1 MKPADLSRLFSDII
15 QPLLEKTTP
24 PFPGLS
30 GLSGSSLSWVV
41 SLLARHRKKPLVLVV
56 ESATRAE
63 TVYRELLFFLQKAMP
78 APELLLFPAWE
89 ILPFEPL
96 SPFGP
101 LVGERIASLYRLTQ
115 MCGMGPVQAGEEAGT
130 TSGVVITTV
139 NAVMQRLLPAPVLAR
154 HGFTIAVGDR
164 IDLPLFRTFLAEAG
178 YRATSQVAEAGEF
191 AVRGGILDFHPPGHE
206 EAVRIELFGDNV
218 ETMRLFDP
226 VTQRS
231 TDDIPHIRALPVRE
245 VILNEETISRFR
257 TNYRKHFGNAATE
270 GEIYR
275 QVSQGIPY
283 PGMEQYLPFFYETTA
298 TLFDYLPE
306 GSLFFLDPEF
316 DALVRERHNEIMERH
331 AHARVDQYPCVP
343 PEQFY
348 LQPEILPKLLGGFP
362 VLALQHGDQP
372 SANHLSFGFELI
384 PEFFRGLEAET
395 KPVMEKVAE
404 YLHQLWSEDIR
415 VGMVV
420 RTIGQKERL
429 RELLEDKKI
438 RVRDIPD
445 WEAMLN
451 ASPGVVYLSVGDL
464 IDCFLHRRLRLAI
477 ITEEAIFGLRVRR
490 RQLDQRYL
498 DQLIAGFAELND
510 GDLVV
515 HADHG
520 IGRFGGL
527 VTLAVG
533 SIKNDF
539 LVILYADDDK
549 LYVPV
554 ENLDRVGKY
563 SGGDHAVLDKLGSG
577 KWEKV
582 TQRARIR
589 IMEMAAELVQLQA
602 QRESGQG
609 FAFSPPDPL
618 YQEFAAS
625 FPFEETPDQAQAIQT
640 VLEDMAS
647 KKPMDRLVCGDVGFG
662 KTEVALRATFRA
674 VMDGKQVAVLVPTTI
689 LAQQHFETFSRR
701 LAPYPVKVA
710 LLSRFRTPAQQRVA
724 IDDLAKG
731 EVDVVI
737 GTHRLLQDD
746 IEFKDLGLLVV
757 DEEQRF
763 GVAHKEQIKK
773 LRATLDILT
782 LTATPIPRTLNL
794 AMSGVRDISIIA
806 SPPTNRLSIR
816 TIVTQF
822 DRQKVREAIIREIY
836 RGGQVF
842 YLFNRVQDI
851 DKAATMITE
860 LVPEAKVGVAHGQMR
875 ESRLERVM
883 MSFYR
888 QEFNVLVCTTII
900 ENGVDIPSANTIIIH
915 RADKFGL
922 GQLHQLRGRVG
933 RSRHRAYAYLLIP
946 PPQTLSA
953 DAQKRLE
960 AIENLGDLGAG
971 FMLATHDLE
980 IRGAGN
986 ILGDEQSG
994 EIREVG
1000 FDLYHQMLREAI
1012 TALKANPEGEQAND
1026 SPQEISTIINLHLST
1041 YIPEN
1046 YIPDVHQRLSM
1057 YKRIAQ
1063 LATPDD
1069 ILDMRSELQDRF
1081 GSLPDSVENLLKIV
1095 RIKGLCRIMKI
1106 VKLEAGPK
1114 GGVIHFHAEP
1124 NIEPSA
1130 ILVMLQGGAGNIRFN
1145 QKNRT
1150 LSLKNRDW
1158 EETGR
1163 RLTELRQSLESLL
1176 PHNQTGRS
1184 DAGMPG
1190 VAPAPTVGDPRQFSG
1205 KPPANP
1211 AARPAGKT
1219 PAKRSG

>member
-1 MKPADLSRLFSDII
+1 MKPADLSRLFWDII
-15 QPLLEKTTP
+15 QPLLEKKPP

-30 GLSGSSLSWVV
+30 GLSGSSLSWVA
-41 SLLARHRKKPLVLVV
+41 SLLARSQKKPLVLIVN
-56 ESATRAE
+56 SATRAE
-63 TVYRELLFFLQKAMP
+63 TVYRELLFFLQKAIP
-78 APELLLFPAWE
+78 SPELLLFPAWE

-115 MCGMGPVQAGEEAGT
+115 LCGLGPVQIGDEDGDR
-130 TSGVVITTV
+130 SGIVITTV
-139 NAVMQRLLPAPVLAR
+139 NALLQRLIPASVLAT

-164 IDLPLFRTFLAEAG
+164 IDLPSFRTFLTEAG
-178 YRATSQVAEAGEF
+178 YRTASQVAEAGEF

-206 EAVRIELFGDNV
+206 EAVRIELFGDTV

-231 TDDIPHIRALPVRE
+231 TDDIPRIRALPVRE
-245 VILNEETISRFR
+245 VILNEETISHFR
-257 TNYRKHFGNAATE
+257 TQYRSHFGVGAADH
-270 GEIYR
+270 EIYR
-275 QVSQGIPY
+275 QISQAIPY
-283 PGMEQYLPFFYETTA
+283 PGMEQYLPLFYDKTA

-306 GSLFFLDPEF
+306 GTLFFLDPEF
-316 DALVRERHNEIMERH
+316 DSLVNERHREIMERFSMAQEERH
-331 AHARVDQYPCVP
+331 PCIPAHLFYLP
-343 PEQFY
+343 PEA
-348 LQPEILPKLLGGFP
+348 LPGLFARFP
-362 VLALQHGDQP
+362 VLTLRHGDQP
-372 SANHLSFGFELI
+372 TEHHHLSFGFELI
-384 PEFFRGLEAET
+384 PEFFRGFEAET
-395 KPVMEKVAE
+395 RPVMEKVAD
-404 YLHQLWSEDIR
+404 YLHQLWSEDVR

-429 RELLEDKKI
+429 RELLEDKKL
-438 RVRDIPD
+438 RVKDIPD

-451 ASPGVVYLSVGDL
+451 ATPGTVYLAVGDL
-464 IDCFLHRRLRLAI
+464 VDCFLHRRLRLAI

-533 SIKNDF
+533 PIKNDF

-563 SGGDHAVLDKLGSG
+563 SGGENAVLDKLGSG
-577 KWEKV
+577 KWEKI

-589 IMEMAAELVQLQA
+589 IMEMASELVQLQA
-602 QRESGQG
+602 LRASQQG

-647 KKPMDRLVCGDVGFG
+647 RKPMDRLVCGDVGFG

-689 LAQQHFETFSRR
+689 LAQQHFDTFSRR
-701 LAPYPVKVA
+701 LAPYPVRVA
-710 LLSRFRTPAQQRVA
+710 LLSRFRTPAQQKA
-724 IDDLAKG
+724 SIHDLAEG
-731 EVDVVI
+731 NVEVVI

-746 IEFKDLGLLVV
+746 IRFKDLGLLIV

-763 GVAHKEQIKK
+763 GVVHKEQIKK
-773 LRATLDILT
+773 MRATLDILT

-806 SPPTNRLSIR
+806 SPPTNRLAIR

-822 DRQKVREAIIREIY
+822 DRQKVREAILREIY

-842 YLFNRVQDI
+842 YLFNRVQEI
-851 DKAATMITE
+851 DKAATTITE

-946 PPQTLSA
+946 PPQSLTV

-1012 TALKANPEGEQAND
+1012 TALKANPTGEQATD

-1046 YIPDVHQRLSM
+1046 YIPNVHQRLSM

-1063 LATPDD
+1063 LATLDE
-1069 ILDMRSELQDRF
+1069 ILDMRNELVDRF
-1081 GSLPDSVENLLKIV
+1081 GPLPDSVDNLLKIL

-1106 VKLEAGPK
+1106 TKLEAGPK
-1114 GGVIHFHAEP
+1114 GGVIHFHTEP

-1130 ILVMLQGGAGNIRFN
+1130 ILVMLQEGSGNIRFN

-1158 EETGR
+1158 DDTTR
-1163 RLTELRQSLESLL
+1163 RLTELRQALESLL
-1176 PHNQTGRS
+1176 PH
-1184 DAGMPG
+1184 
-1190 VAPAPTVGDPRQFSG
+1190 APH
-1205 KPPANP
+1205 PPATQ
-1211 AARPAGKT
+1211 R
-1219 PAKRSG
+1219 

>member
-1 MKPADLSRLFSDII
+1 MKPADLSKIFWDII
-15 QPLLEKTTP
+15 QPLLDKKPP

-41 SLLARHRKKPLVLVV
+41 SLLARQRQKPLVLVV
-56 ESATRAE
+56 NSASRAE
-63 TVYRELLFFLQKAMP
+63 TVYREMLFFTQKANPM
-78 APELLLFPAWE
+78 PELLLFPAWE
-89 ILPFEPL
+89 VLPFEPL

-101 LVGERIASLYRLTQ
+101 LVGERVATLYRLTQ
-115 MCGMGPVQAGEEAGT
+115 MCGLGPVQSGDDDHVT
-130 TSGVVITTV
+130 TGIVITTV
-139 NAVMQRLLPAPVLAR
+139 NAIMQRLIPAAILAR
-154 HGFTIAVGDR
+154 HGFFIAVGDR
-164 IDLPLFRTFLAEAG
+164 IDLPSFRAFLTEAG

-191 AVRGGILDFHPPGHE
+191 AVRGGILDFYPPGHE
-206 EAVRIELFGDNV
+206 EAVRIELFGDSV

-226 VTQRS
+226 MTQRS
-231 TDDIPHIRALPVRE
+231 TDDIPYVRALPVRE
-245 VILNEETISRFR
+245 VILNEESISLFR
-257 TNYRKHFGNAATE
+257 TEYRSHFGAGAAEHELYRK
-270 GEIYR
+270 I
-275 QVSQGIPY
+275 SQGALH
-283 PGMEQYLPFFYETTA
+283 PGMEQYLPLFYKNTA

-306 GSLFFLDPEF
+306 GTIFLLDPEF
-316 DALVRERHNEIMERH
+316 DALVAERHGEILERFSL
-331 AHARVDQYPCVP
+331 AQEEKRPCLP
-343 PEQFY
+343 IEMFY
-348 LQPEILPKLLGGFP
+348 LLPETLPQLLAPFP
-362 VLALQHGDQP
+362 TLALRHGDRP
-372 SANHLSFGFELI
+372 AENHLSFGFESV
-384 PEFFRGLEAET
+384 PEFFRGYETET
-395 KPVMEKVAE
+395 KSVMEKVAE
-404 YLHQLWSEDIR
+404 YLHQLWEEDVR

-420 RTIGQKERL
+420 RTVGQKERL

-438 RVRDIPD
+438 HVRDVPD
-445 WEAMLN
+445 WEAMLT
-451 ASPGVVYLSVGDL
+451 ASPKGTVYLSVGDL
-464 IDCFLHRRLRLAI
+464 VDCFLHRRLRLAI

-498 DQLIAGFAELND
+498 DQLIAGFAELSH

-515 HADHG
+515 HTDHG

-533 SIKNDF
+533 TIKNDF

-563 SGGDHAVLDKLGSG
+563 SGGDGVVLDKLGSG

-602 QRESGQG
+602 QRESRQG

-640 VLEDMAS
+640 VLEDMAA

-701 LAPYPVKVA
+701 LAPYPIQVA
-710 LLSRFRTPAQQRVA
+710 LLSRFRTPAQLKVSIQA
-724 IDDLAKG
+724 LASG
-731 EVDVVI
+731 GVDVVI
-737 GTHRLLQDD
+737 GTHRLLQED
-746 IEFKDLGLLVV
+746 IQFKDLGLLIV

-763 GVAHKEQIKK
+763 GVSHKEQIKK

-806 SPPTNRLSIR
+806 SPPTNRLAIR

-822 DRQKVREAIIREIY
+822 DRQKIREAILREIY

-842 YLFNRVQDI
+842 YLFNRVQEI
-851 DKAATMITE
+851 DKAATMVSE

-946 PPQTLSA
+946 PPQTLTA
-953 DAQKRLE
+953 DAQKRLD

-1012 TALKANPEGEQAND
+1012 AALKTNSAGEQAGD
-1026 SPQEISTIINLHLST
+1026 APPEISTIINLNLST
-1041 YIPEN
+1041 FIPEE
-1046 YIPDVHQRLSM
+1046 YVPDVHHRLPM

-1063 LATPDD
+1063 LTTVDE
-1069 ILDMRSELQDRF
+1069 ILDMRNELLDRF
-1081 GSLPDSVENLLKIV
+1081 GPLPESVDNLLKV
-1095 RIKGLCRIMKI
+1095 LRIKGLCRIMKI
-1106 VKLEAGPK
+1106 TKLEAGPK
-1114 GGVIHFHAEP
+1114 GGVIHFHEEP

-1130 ILVMLQGGAGNIRFN
+1130 ILFMLQGGGGNMRFN
-1145 QKNRT
+1145 QKDRA
-1150 LSLKNRDW
+1150 LSLRNRDW
-1158 EETGR
+1158 EDTSR
-1163 RLTELRQSLESLL
+1163 RLTELRQTLESLL
-1176 PHNQTGRS
+1176 PNSHGQQLSATTPVPPQKAPERHS
-1184 DAGMPG
+1184 VPPSSG
-1190 VAPAPTVGDPRQFSG
+1190 VAG
-1205 KPPANP
+1205 KPSSKRAKKS
-1211 AARPAGKT
+1211 AR
-1219 PAKRSG
+1219 S

>member
-1 MKPADLSRLFSDII
+1 M
-15 QPLLEKTTP
+15 
-24 PFPGLS
+24 
-30 GLSGSSLSWVV
+30 SGSSLSWVV
-41 SLLARHRKKPLVLVV
+41 SLLARRYDRPIVLATD
-56 ESATRAE
+56 SAARAE
-63 TVYRELLFFLQKAMP
+63 TVYRELLFFLQKATP
-78 APELLLFPAWE
+78 PPELLLFPAWE

-101 LVGERIASLYRLTQ
+101 LVGERIASLYRLLQ
-115 MCGMGPVQAGEEAGT
+115 WRGLGPVQVGDASGGT
-130 TSGVVITTV
+130 AVIVITTV
-139 NAVMQRLLPAPVLAR
+139 NALMQRLMPVEVLAK
-154 HGFTIAVGDR
+154 HGFTVAVGDR
-164 IDLPLFRTFLAEAG
+164 IDLPAFRTFLAEAG
-178 YRATSQVAEAGEF
+178 YRSASQVAEAGEF
-191 AVRGGILDFHPPGHE
+191 AVRGGILDFFPPGHE
-206 EAVRIELFGDNV
+206 EAVRIELFGDTV
-218 ETMRLFDP
+218 ETMRQFDP
-226 VTQRS
+226 LTQRS
-231 TDDIPHIRALPVRE
+231 TDDIPRVRALPVRE
-245 VILNEETISRFR
+245 VILNEATISRFR
-257 TNYRKHFGNAATE
+257 IHYRAHFGAGAADHP
-270 GEIYR
+270 IYR
-275 QVSQGIPY
+275 QISQGIPH
-283 PGMEQYLPFFYETTA
+283 PGMEQYLPLFYETTV

-306 GSLFFLDPEF
+306 GTLFFLDPGF
-316 DALVRERHNEIMERH
+316 DLLINERHQEIMERL
-331 AHARVDQYPCVP
+331 AMARAGQHPCTP
-343 PEQFY
+343 PELFY
-348 LQPEILPKLLGGFP
+348 LTPETLPTLLCRFP
-362 VLALQHGDQP
+362 VLALRRGDLTAADQ
-372 SANHLSFGFELI
+372 LSFGFDTV
-384 PEFFRGLEAET
+384 PEFFRDHEAES
-395 KPVMEKVAE
+395 KPVLERVAD
-404 YLHQLWSEDIR
+404 YVRQLWREEIR

-429 RELLEDKKI
+429 RELLEDKKL
-438 RVRDIPD
+438 RVQDIPD
-445 WEAMLN
+445 WDAMLG
-451 ASPGVVYLSVGDL
+451 ATPGTVFLAVGDL
-464 IDCFLHRRLRLAI
+464 TDCFLQRRLRLAI

-498 DQLIAGFAELND
+498 DQLVASFAELRD
-510 GDLVV
+510 GDFVV

-533 SIKNDF
+533 TIKNDF

-554 ENLDRVGKY
+554 ENLDRVSKY
-563 SGGDHAVLDKLGSG
+563 AGGDGVTLDKLGGG

-582 TQRARIR
+582 KHRAQVR

-602 QRESGQG
+602 LRALQQG
-609 FAFSPPDPL
+609 FAYSPPDPV

-625 FPFEETPDQAQAIQT
+625 FPFEETPDQARAIET

-647 KKPMDRLVCGDVGFG
+647 PKPMDRLVCGDVGFG

-689 LAQQHFETFSRR
+689 LAQQHFDTFTRR
-701 LAPYPVKVA
+701 LAPYPIRVA
-710 LLSRFRTPAQQRVA
+710 LLSRFRTAAQQKSA
-724 IDDLAKG
+724 IQELKAG
-731 EVDVVI
+731 QVEVVI
-737 GTHRLLQDD
+737 GTHRLLQGD
-746 IEFKDLGLLVV
+746 IAFKDLGLLIV

-773 LRATLDILT
+773 MRATLDILT
-782 LTATPIPRTLNL
+782 LTATPIPRTLHL

-806 SPPTNRLSIR
+806 SPPTNRLAIR

-822 DRQKVREAIIREIY
+822 DRQKIREAILREIY

-842 YLFNRVQDI
+842 YLFNRVQEI
-851 DKAATMITE
+851 DKTAATISE

-933 RSRHRAYAYLLIP
+933 RSRHRAYAYLLVP
-946 PPQTLSA
+946 PPQTLTA

-1012 TALKANPEGEQAND
+1012 ATLKANPTEGEGEAPNA
-1026 SPQEISTIINLHLST
+1026 QEATDLVTIINLHLST
-1041 YIPEN
+1041 YIPEV
-1046 YIPDVHQRLSM
+1046 YIPDVHQRLTL

-1063 LATPDD
+1063 LSTPEE
-1069 ILDMRSELQDRF
+1069 ITDMRDELVDRF
-1081 GSLPDSVENLLKIV
+1081 GPLPESVDNLLRV
-1095 RIKGLCRIMKI
+1095 LRIKRLCRVMRI

-1114 GGVIHFHAEP
+1114 GGVIHFHTEP
-1124 NIEPSA
+1124 HIEPAA
-1130 ILVMLQGGAGNIRFN
+1130 ILAMLQEGSGHVRFN
-1145 QKNRT
+1145 QKDRT
-1150 LSLKNRDW
+1150 LSLKNRNW
-1158 EETGR
+1158 EENSH
-1163 RLTELRQSLESLL
+1163 RLTELRQILESLL
-1176 PHNQTGRS
+1176 P
-1184 DAGMPG
+1184 
-1190 VAPAPTVGDPRQFSG
+1190 
-1205 KPPANP
+1205 
-1211 AARPAGKT
+1211 T
-1219 PAKRSG
+1219 PAKPAAAPSVSSPARVTPGHRLVSPDSGREAAPSPPRTPGKSPPGRR